1 MVIKLDFIYV
11 QIIVRFLNGFIKVF
25 YLNKGLGFLFF
36 GGYLFIMFVFVF
48 FVVINLIRF
57 VLIQIVIF
65 VEFKVK
71 LELVLVKLII
81 EKLEIFKLVE
91 KVGKLGIF
99 FLLQIC
105 FFFIGVF

>member
-1 MVIKLDFIYV
+1 
-11 QIIVRFLNGFIKVF
+11 
-25 YLNKGLGFLFF
+25 
-36 GGYLFIMFVFVF
+36 MFVFVF

-105 FFFIGVF
+105 LIFIGFFKYKGKVILEMFNFLVFGS